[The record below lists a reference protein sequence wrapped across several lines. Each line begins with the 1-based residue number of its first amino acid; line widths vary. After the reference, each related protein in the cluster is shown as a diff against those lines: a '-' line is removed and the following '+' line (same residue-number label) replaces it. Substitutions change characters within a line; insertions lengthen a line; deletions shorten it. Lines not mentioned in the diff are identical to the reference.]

1 MNDNSNLAPKKSLN
15 SQSKDK
21 QFSVNDLKKH
31 TETLINKALEKTDHK
46 EILNKLLAKIE
57 QIDFDL
63 IAFPQRVSIELRL
76 KQIEKLVTTTDCK
89 DVDLLKTERSKL
101 EKELNKLFAKE
112 KHKLIITIEQLLQL
126 AKNHKWDLCKNHDFI
141 YVYNGAFWNVLDKPE
156 LESFL
161 GNAAQRFG
169 VSKYDAQFFTFRE
182 KLFKQFMSV
191 SYLPTP
197 TQNNNT
203 VLINLI
209 NGTFE
214 ITPKETILKPF
225 NASDFLTYQLPF
237 EYNPKVTAPIFEG
250 YLNRVL
256 PDKQAQNILAEF
268 LGYVFT
274 DTSTLKLEKAL
285 LLYGD
290 GANGK
295 SVFFEV
301 ATALLGI
308 ENTSN
313 HSLENL
319 TNETGY
325 HRATI
330 ANMLVNYASELN
342 GKLETS
348 IFKQLVS
355 GEPVTARLPYGN
367 PFTIRK
373 YAKLIFNCNKLPSD
387 VEHTNAYFRRF
398 LIIPFDVTIPEN
410 ERDTELPQKIIK
422 NELSGVFNWVL
433 EGLKRILENKKFSE
447 SEQVKQALENYKK
460 HSDSVKMFLDDN
472 LYIKDAN
479 ELKPLKDLY
488 TEYKNYCF
496 ECGYRVTSINT
507 FSDRL
512 KKGLGFETTRLSYGN
527 AVYMKKNNVLF

>member
-1 MNDNSNLAPKKSLN
+1 MNNINPPFNTLN
-15 SQSKDK
+15 SQSKDTK
-21 QFSVNDLKKH
+21 FNINDLKND
-31 TETLINKALEKTDHK
+31 TETLINKAPEQTDHK
-46 EILNKLLAKIE
+46 QILKELLNKVE
-57 QIDFDL
+57 PIDFDL
-63 IAFPQRVSIELRL
+63 IAFPQREKLELRL
-76 KQIEKLVTTTDCK
+76 KEIEKLTLSNDCQNRESLK
-89 DVDLLKTERSKL
+89 DERERIEKDLSKM
-101 EKELNKLFAKE
+101 FAKE
-112 KHKLIITIEQLLQL
+112 KHKLIITIEKLVEL
-126 AKNHKWDLCKNHDFI
+126 AKKQKWDLCKNHDFI
-141 YVYNGAFWNVLDKPE
+141 YLYNGAYWNNLDKPE

-161 GNAAQRFG
+161 GEASERFS
-169 VSKYDAQFFTFRE
+169 VSKFDARFFPFRE

-197 TQNNNT
+197 EQNNNT
-203 VLINLI
+203 VLINLK

-225 NASDFLTYQLPF
+225 KASDFLTYQLPF
-237 EYNPKVTAPIFEG
+237 NYNPNATAPIFMA

-268 LGYVFT
+268 MGYVFT

-285 LLYGD
+285 LLFGD

-301 ATALLGI
+301 VTALLGI

-330 ANMLVNYASELN
+330 ANKLVNYASELN
-342 GKLETS
+342 GKLEAS

-355 GEPVTARLPYGN
+355 GEPVVARLPYGN

-410 ERDTELPQKIIK
+410 ERDSELPQKII
-422 NELSGVFNWVL
+422 NSELSGVFNWVL

-447 SEQVKQALENYKK
+447 SEQVKQALESYKK

-472 LYIKDAN
+472 NYCIDVN
-479 ELKPLKDLY
+479 DFKPLKELY
-488 TEYKNYCF
+488 SEYKTYCLD
-496 ECGYRVTSINT
+496 CGYRVTSLNT

-512 KKGLGFETTRLSYGN
+512 KKSLGFETIRKDYGM
-527 AVYMKKNNVLF
+527 AIYIKKSFDF

>member
-1 MNDNSNLAPKKSLN
+1 METIFNLS
-15 SQSKDK
+15 
-21 QFSVNDLKKH
+21 DLKTD
-31 TETLINKALEKTDHK
+31 TETLINKAPEQTAHK
-46 EILNKLLAKIE
+46 KILKELLSKIE
-57 QIDFDL
+57 PIDFDK
-63 IAFPQRVSIELRL
+63 IAFPERENITKEYNEL
-76 KQIEKLVTTTDCK
+76 KN
-89 DVDLLKTERSKL
+89 KL
-101 EKELNKLFAKE
+101 ENITDNKERLGIEVSLSRLTKELNSLKAKE
-112 KHKLIITIEQLLQL
+112 NHLLILTIEQLLKL
-126 AKNHKWDLCKNHDFI
+126 AKKQKWDLCKNHDFI
-141 YVYNGAFWNVLDKPE
+141 YVYNGAFWDNLDKPE

-161 GNAAQRFG
+161 GEASQKFG
-169 VSKYDAQFFTFRE
+169 VSKYKAQFFPFRE

-191 SYLPTP
+191 SYLSTP

-203 VLINLI
+203 VLINLK

-237 EYNPKVTAPIFEG
+237 EYNRNATAPIFEA

-268 LGYVFT
+268 MGYVFT

-285 LLYGD
+285 LLFGD

-301 ATALLGI
+301 VTALLGI

-330 ANMLVNYASELN
+330 ANKLVNYASELN
-342 GKLETS
+342 GKLEAS

-355 GEPVTARLPYGN
+355 GEPVVARLPYGN

-398 LIIPFDVTIPEN
+398 LIIPFDVTIPES
-410 ERDTELPQKIIK
+410 ERDTELPQKII
-422 NELSGVFNWVL
+422 NSELSGVFNWVL
-433 EGLKRILENKKFSE
+433 DGLKRILINKKFSE

-472 LYIKDAN
+472 SYVIDAN
-479 ELKPLKDLY
+479 ELKPLKELY
-488 TEYKNYCF
+488 NEYKTYCL

-512 KKGLGFETTRLSYGN
+512 KKGLGFETMRKDYGY

>member
-1 MNDNSNLAPKKSLN
+1 MET
-15 SQSKDK
+15 
-21 QFSVNDLKKH
+21 QFNINDLKTH
-31 TETLINKALEKTDHK
+31 TETLINKLPEQTEHK
-46 EILNKLLAKIE
+46 QILNQLLNKIE
-57 QIDFDL
+57 PIDFDL
-63 IAFPQRVSIELRL
+63 IAFPQREKLKLRL
-76 KQIEKLVTTTDCK
+76 KEIEKLTSSNDCPNHEILK
-89 DVDLLKTERSKL
+89 DERERIEKDLSKM
-101 EKELNKLFAKE
+101 FAKE
-112 KHKLIITIEQLLQL
+112 KHKLIITIEKLVEL
-126 AKNHKWDLCKNHDFI
+126 AKKQKWDFGKKHDFI
-141 YVYNGAFWNVLDKPE
+141 YVYNGAFWDILDKPE
-156 LESFL
+156 LENFL
-161 GNAAQRFG
+161 GEVALKFG
-169 VSKYDAQFFTFRE
+169 VSKFDARFFPFRE

-197 TQNNNT
+197 IDNKNT
-203 VLINLI
+203 VLVNLK

-225 NASDFLTYQLPF
+225 NPDDFLTYQLPF
-237 EYNPKVTAPIFEG
+237 EYNPNATAPIFTA

-256 PDKQAQNILAEF
+256 PDKQVQNILAEF
-268 LGYVFT
+268 MGYVFT
-274 DTSTLKLEKAL
+274 ETSTLKLEKAL

-301 ATALLGI
+301 VTALLGI

-330 ANMLVNYASELN
+330 ANKLVNYASELN
-342 GKLETS
+342 GKLEAS

-355 GEPVTARLPYGN
+355 GEPVVARLPYGN
-367 PFTIRK
+367 PITIRK

-410 ERDTELPQKIIK
+410 ERDNELPQKII
-422 NELSGVFNWVL
+422 NSELSGVFNWVL
-433 EGLKRILENKKFSE
+433 EGLKRILENKRFSE
-447 SEQVKQALENYKK
+447 SEQVMKALESYKK
-460 HSDSVKMFLDDN
+460 HTDSIKMFLDDN
-472 LYIKDAN
+472 NYVVDIN
-479 ELKPLKDLY
+479 EFKPLKELY
-488 TEYKNYCF
+488 NEYKVYCLDY
-496 ECGYRVTSINT
+496 GYRVTSINT

-512 KKGLGFETTRLSYGN
+512 KKGLGFDTIRKDYGM
-527 AVYMKKNNVLF
+527 AIYIKKNIVF

>member
-1 MNDNSNLAPKKSLN
+1 MEPNFN
-15 SQSKDK
+15 
-21 QFSVNDLKKH
+21 VNDL
-31 TETLINKALEKTDHK
+31 INDTQNIVSKAPDQTDHK
-46 EILNKLLAKIE
+46 QILNELLKKVEPIN
-57 QIDFDL
+57 FDL
-63 IAFPQRVSIELRL
+63 VAFPQREPLELRL
-76 KQIEKLVTTTDCK
+76 KEIEELTLSKDCK
-89 DVDLLKTERSKL
+89 NRESLKDERERI
-101 EKELNKLFAKE
+101 EKELSRMFAKE
-112 KHKLIITIEQLLQL
+112 KHKLIITIEEVHKL
-126 AKNHKWDLCKNHDFI
+126 AYTNKWDLCKNNDFI
-141 YVYNGAFWNVLDKPE
+141 YVYNGAYWNNLDKPE

-161 GNAAQRFG
+161 GEASFLLS
-169 VSKYDAQFFTFRE
+169 VSKYDALFFPFRE

-197 TQNNNT
+197 TQTNNK
-203 VLINLI
+203 VLINLK

-225 NASDFLTYQLPF
+225 NAEDFLTYQLTF
-237 EYNPKVTAPIFEG
+237 EYNPNATAPIFEA

-301 ATALLGI
+301 VTALLGI

-330 ANMLVNYASELN
+330 ANKLVNYASELN
-342 GKLETS
+342 GKLEAS

-355 GEPVTARLPYGN
+355 GEPVVARLPYGN

-410 ERDTELPQKIIK
+410 ERDSELPQKII
-422 NELSGVFNWVL
+422 NSELSGVFNWVL
-433 EGLKRILENKKFSE
+433 EGLKRILKNKKFTE

-460 HSDSVKMFLDDN
+460 HSDSVKMFLDENNYVIDT
-472 LYIKDAN
+472 N
-479 ELKPLKDLY
+479 ELKPLKELY
-488 TEYKNYCF
+488 LEYKTYCL
-496 ECGYRVTSINT
+496 ECGYRVTSLNT

-512 KKGLGFETTRLSYGN
+512 KKGLGFETIRKDYGN
-527 AVYMKKNNVLF
+527 AIYIKKNVSY

>member
-1 MNDNSNLAPKKSLN
+1 MEFNI
-15 SQSKDK
+15 
-21 QFSVNDLKKH
+21 NDLQND
-31 TETLINKALEKTDHK
+31 TETL
-46 EILNKLLAKIE
+46 LNKVSEKIE
-57 QIDFDL
+57 HKKILSKLLKKITTINYDV
-63 IAFPQRVSIELRL
+63 IAFPEKKQLTEKIEAFKKQLETSANSPNDVTSIEL
-76 KQIEKLVTTTDCK
+76 QISLIED
-89 DVDLLKTERSKL
+89 EISKL
-101 EKELNKLFAKE
+101 KLKEY
-112 KHKLIITIEQLLQL
+112 HYIIITIEKLIEIANQNL
-126 AKNHKWDLCKNHDFI
+126 WDLCKNNDFI
-141 YVYNGAFWNVLDKPE
+141 YLYNGAYWDNIEKPE
-156 LESFL
+156 LEKFL
-161 GNAAQRFG
+161 GEVAEHFG
-169 VSKYDAQFFTFRE
+169 VNKFKAKFFPFRD
-182 KLFKQFMSV
+182 KLFRQFMSTT
-191 SYLPTP
+191 YLPTP

-203 VLINLI
+203 VLINVQ

-225 NASDFLTYQLPF
+225 SASDFLTYQLPF
-237 EYNPKVTAPIFEG
+237 SYNPNATAPIFEA

-268 LGYVFT
+268 IGYVFT

-301 ATALLGI
+301 ITALLGI

-330 ANMLVNYASELN
+330 ANKLVNYASELN
-342 GKLETS
+342 GKLEAS

-398 LIIPFDVTIPEN
+398 IIIPFEVTIPEN
-410 ERDTELPQKIIK
+410 ERDSELPQKIIN
-422 NELSGVFNWVL
+422 NELAGVFNWTL
-433 EGLKRILENKKFSE
+433 EGLKRLLENKKFTHSDK
-447 SEQVKQALENYKK
+447 VKDAIDSYKK

-472 LYIKDAN
+472 DYISDTN
-479 ELKPLKDLY
+479 DTKPLKELY
-488 TEYKNYCF
+488 SEYKNYCL

-512 KKGLGFETTRLSYGN
+512 TKGLNFETVRKNYGN
-527 AVYMKKNNVLF
+527 AVFIKKNNVLF

>member
-1 MNDNSNLAPKKSLN
+1 MENIFNLN
-15 SQSKDK
+15 Q
-21 QFSVNDLKKH
+21 LKTH
-31 TETLINKALEKTDHK
+31 TETLINKAPEQTDHK
-46 EILNKLLAKIE
+46 KILVELLAKIE
-57 QIDFDL
+57 PIDFEQ
-63 IAFPQRVSIELRL
+63 IAFPDKAQL
-76 KQIEKLVTTTDCK
+76 T
-89 DVDLLKTERSKL
+89 
-101 EKELNKLFAKE
+101 KELLEIENELYLEGGKLNMVALTKQRGLTNEIKKLSVKE
-112 KHKLIITIEQLLQL
+112 NHLLILTIEQLFEL
-126 AKNHKWDLCKNHDFI
+126 AKKYKWDLCKNHDFI
-141 YVYNGAFWNVLDKPE
+141 YVYNGAYWDNLDKPE

-161 GNAAQRFG
+161 GEAAQKFG
-169 VSKYDAQFFTFRE
+169 VTKYKAQFFPFRE

-197 TQNNNT
+197 IQNNNT
-203 VLINLI
+203 VLINLK

-214 ITPKETILKPF
+214 ITPKEPTLKPF
-225 NASDFLTYQLPF
+225 KASDFLTYQLPF
-237 EYNPKVTAPIFEG
+237 EYNPSATAPIFEA

-301 ATALLGI
+301 VTALLGI

-330 ANMLVNYASELN
+330 ANKLVNYASELN
-342 GKLETS
+342 GKLEAS

-355 GEPVTARLPYGN
+355 GEPVVARLPYGN

-373 YAKLIFNCNKLPSD
+373 YAKLIFNCNKLPTD

-410 ERDTELPQKIIK
+410 ERDSELPQKIIN

-433 EGLKRILENKKFSE
+433 GGLKRILENKKFSE
-447 SEQVKQALENYKK
+447 SDQVKQALESYKK

-472 LYIKDAN
+472 SYVIDAN

-488 TEYKNYCF
+488 AEFKTYCL

-512 KKGLGFETTRLSYGN
+512 KKGLGFQAIRKDYGW
-527 AVYMKKNNVLF
+527 AIYTKKMFVL

>member
-1 MNDNSNLAPKKSLN
+1 
-15 SQSKDK
+15 
-21 QFSVNDLKKH
+21 
-31 TETLINKALEKTDHK
+31 
-46 EILNKLLAKIE
+46 
-57 QIDFDL
+57 
-63 IAFPQRVSIELRL
+63 
-76 KQIEKLVTTTDCK
+76 
-89 DVDLLKTERSKL
+89 
-101 EKELNKLFAKE
+101 
-112 KHKLIITIEQLLQL
+112 
-126 AKNHKWDLCKNHDFI
+126 
-141 YVYNGAFWNVLDKPE
+141 
-156 LESFL
+156 
-161 GNAAQRFG
+161 
-169 VSKYDAQFFTFRE
+169 
-182 KLFKQFMSV
+182 
-191 SYLPTP
+191 
-197 TQNNNT
+197 
-203 VLINLI
+203 
-209 NGTFE
+209 
-214 ITPKETILKPF
+214 
-225 NASDFLTYQLPF
+225 
-237 EYNPKVTAPIFEG
+237 
-250 YLNRVL
+250 VL

-301 ATALLGI
+301 VTALLGI

-330 ANMLVNYASELN
+330 ANKLVNYASELN
-342 GKLETS
+342 GKLEAS

-355 GEPVTARLPYGN
+355 GEPVVARLPYGN

-373 YAKLIFNCNKLPSD
+373 YAKLIFNCNKLPTD

-410 ERDTELPQKIIK
+410 ERDSELPQKIIN

-433 EGLKRILENKKFSE
+433 SGLKRILENKKFSK
-447 SEQVKQALENYKK
+447 SDQVNQALESYKK
-460 HSDSVKMFLDDN
+460 HSDSIKMFLDDN
-472 LYIKDAN
+472 SYVIDAN
-479 ELKPLKDLY
+479 ELKPLKELY
-488 TEYKNYCF
+488 TEFKTYCL

-512 KKGLGFETTRLSYGN
+512 KKGLGFQAIRKDYGW
-527 AVYMKKNNVLF
+527 AVYTKKMFVL

>member
-1 MNDNSNLAPKKSLN
+1 MENKFNI
-15 SQSKDK
+15 
-21 QFSVNDLKKH
+21 NDLQND
-31 TETLINKALEKTDHK
+31 TETLLNKVSEQLEHKQILSKLLEK
-46 EILNKLLAKIE
+46 I
-57 QIDFDL
+57 QPIDFDL
-63 IAFPQRVSIELRL
+63 VAFPQRQTLELRL
-76 KQIEKLVTTTDCK
+76 KEIEKLLQSNDCQNRDTLK
-89 DVDLLKTERSKL
+89 DERERIEKDLSKM
-101 EKELNKLFAKE
+101 FAKE
-112 KHKLIITIEQLLQL
+112 KHKIIVTIEQVHSL
-126 AKNHKWDLCKNHDFI
+126 AYDNKWELCKNNDFV
-141 YVYNGAFWNVLDKPE
+141 YLYNGAYWDNLDKPE

-161 GNAAQRFG
+161 GEASFLLS
-169 VSKYDAQFFTFRE
+169 VSKFDARFFPFRE
-182 KLFKQFMSV
+182 RLLKQFMSV

-197 TQNNNT
+197 TPNNNT
-203 VLINLI
+203 VLINLL

-225 NASDFLTYQLPF
+225 NAEDFLTYQLPF
-237 EYNPKVTAPIFEG
+237 CYNPIATAPIFEA

-268 LGYVFT
+268 IGYVFT

-301 ATALLGI
+301 VTALLGTK
-308 ENTSN
+308 NTSN

-330 ANMLVNYASELN
+330 ANKLVNYASELN
-342 GKLETS
+342 GKLEAS

-355 GEPVTARLPYGN
+355 GEPVSARLPYGN
-367 PFTIRK
+367 PFEIRK

-398 LIIPFDVTIPEN
+398 IIIPFDVTIPEN
-410 ERDTELPQKIIK
+410 ERDSELPQKIIN
-422 NELSGVFNWVL
+422 NELAGVFNWAL
-433 EGLKRILENKKFSE
+433 EGLKRLLENKKFTHSE
-447 SEQVKQALENYKK
+447 KVKDAIDSYKK

-472 LYIKDAN
+472 NYIIDANDTMPLKELYI
-479 ELKPLKDLY
+479 
-488 TEYKNYCF
+488 EYKAYCLD
-496 ECGYRVTSINT
+496 CGYRVTSINT

-512 KKGLGFETTRLSYGN
+512 TKGLNFETVRKNYGN
-527 AVYMKKNNVLF
+527 AIFIKKNNVLF

>member
-1 MNDNSNLAPKKSLN
+1 METNFNLN
-15 SQSKDK
+15 E
-21 QFSVNDLKKH
+21 LKKH
-31 TETLINKALEKTDHK
+31 TETLINKLPEQTEHK
-46 EILNKLLAKIE
+46 RILNELLSKIKP
-57 QIDFDL
+57 IDFDL
-63 IAFPQRVSIELRL
+63 IAFPQREKLELRL
-76 KQIEKLVTTTDCK
+76 KEIEKLTLSNDCQNRESLK
-89 DVDLLKTERSKL
+89 DERERIEKDLSKM
-101 EKELNKLFAKE
+101 FAKE
-112 KHKLIITIEQLLQL
+112 KHKLIITIDEVHSL
-126 AKNHKWDLCKNHDFI
+126 AYHNKWELCKNNDFI
-141 YVYNGAFWNVLDKPE
+141 YLYNGAYWNNLDKPD

-161 GNAAQRFG
+161 GEASYLLG
-169 VSKYDAQFFTFRE
+169 VSQYDARFFPFRE

-203 VLINLI
+203 VLINLK

-225 NASDFLTYQLPF
+225 KASDFLTYQLPF
-237 EYNPKVTAPIFEG
+237 EYNSSATAPIFEA

-256 PDKQAQNILAEF
+256 PDVNAQNILAEF
-268 LGYVFT
+268 IGYVFT

-301 ATALLGI
+301 VTALLGI

-330 ANMLVNYASELN
+330 ANKLVNYASELN
-342 GKLETS
+342 GKLEAS

-355 GEPVTARLPYGN
+355 GEPVVARLPYGN

-410 ERDTELPQKIIK
+410 ERDSELPQKIIS

-433 EGLKRILENKKFSE
+433 SGLKRILENKKFSE

-472 LYIKDAN
+472 SYTIDAN
-479 ELKPLKDLY
+479 ELKPLKEVY
-488 TEYKNYCF
+488 SEYKAYCLDY
-496 ECGYRVTSINT
+496 GYRVTSINT

-512 KKGLGFETTRLSYGN
+512 KKGLGFETIRKEYGM
-527 AVYMKKNNVLF
+527 AIYMKKSFVF

>member
-1 MNDNSNLAPKKSLN
+1 METKFNI
-15 SQSKDK
+15 
-21 QFSVNDLKKH
+21 NDLKND
-31 TETLINKALEKTDHK
+31 TETLINKAPEQTDHK
-46 EILNKLLAKIE
+46 RILKELLSRIE
-57 QIDFDL
+57 PIDFDL
-63 IAFPQRVSIELRL
+63 VAFPQRENLELRL
-76 KQIEKLVTTTDCK
+76 REIEKLTLSNDCK
-89 DVDLLKTERSKL
+89 NRDSLKDERERIEKDLSKM
-101 EKELNKLFAKE
+101 FTKE
-112 KHKLIITIEQLLQL
+112 KHKIIITIEEMHSL
-126 AKNHKWDLCKNHDFI
+126 AYKNKWELCKNNDFI
-141 YVYNGAFWNVLDKPE
+141 YLYNGAYWDNLDKSE
-156 LESFL
+156 LECFL
-161 GNAAQRFG
+161 GEASERFS
-169 VSKYDAQFFTFRE
+169 VSKYDARFFPFRE
-182 KLFKQFMSV
+182 KLFKQFMSA

-203 VLINLI
+203 VLINLK

-225 NASDFLTYQLPF
+225 NADDFLTYQLPF
-237 EYNPKVTAPIFEG
+237 DYNPNATAPIFTA

-301 ATALLGI
+301 VTALLGI

-330 ANMLVNYASELN
+330 ANKLVNYASELN
-342 GKLETS
+342 GKLEAS

-355 GEPVTARLPYGN
+355 GEPVVARLPYGN

-410 ERDTELPQKIIK
+410 ERDSELPQRII
-422 NELSGVFNWVL
+422 NSELSGVFNWVL
-433 EGLKRILENKKFSE
+433 DGLKRILENKKFSE

-472 LYIKDAN
+472 AYVIDTN
-479 ELKPLKDLY
+479 ELKPLKELY
-488 TEYKNYCF
+488 NEYKIYCL

-527 AVYMKKNNVLF
+527 AVYMKKSFIF